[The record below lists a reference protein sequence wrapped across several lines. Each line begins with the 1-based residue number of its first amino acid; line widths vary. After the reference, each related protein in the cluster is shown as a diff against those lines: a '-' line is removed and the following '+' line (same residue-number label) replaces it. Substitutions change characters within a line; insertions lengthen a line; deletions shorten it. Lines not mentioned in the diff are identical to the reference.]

1 MKISAD
7 SYWAL
12 FFFKDVYLKGVGMN
26 VKIKLCDNGVLPTY
40 AHIGDACCDCCAAE
54 DSTIAYGQIAKVK
67 LGFCLELPEGYEAQI
82 RPRSGLSSKGIV
94 SMFGTIDSNY
104 RGEVCVVIQN
114 NSFDDFE
121 IKFGDRICQMK
132 IERVEPV
139 VFDEV
144 VELSDT
150 VRGCNGFGSTG
161 V

>member
-1 MKISAD
+1 
-7 SYWAL
+7 
-12 FFFKDVYLKGVGMN
+12 MN

-40 AHIGDACCDCCAAE
+40 AHIGDACCDCYAAE
-54 DSTIAYGQIAKVK
+54 DLTIAYGQIAKVK
-67 LGFCLELPEGYEAQI
+67 LGFCLELPSGYEAQI
-82 RPRSGLSSKGIV
+82 RPRSGLSSKGIIGIL
-94 SMFGTIDSNY
+94 GTIDSNY
-104 RGEVCVVIQN
+104 RGEVCAIIQN

-139 VFDEV
+139 VFKV
-144 VELSDT
+144 VEELSDT

>member
-1 MKISAD
+1 
-7 SYWAL
+7 
-12 FFFKDVYLKGVGMN
+12 MN
-26 VKIKLCDNGVLPTY
+26 VKIKLCENGVLPTY
-40 AHIGDACCDCCAAE
+40 AHIGDACCDCSAAE
-54 DSTIAYGQIAKVK
+54 DLTIAYGQIAKVK

-104 RGEVCVVIQN
+104 RGEVCAIIQN

-132 IERVEPV
+132 IERVEPI
-139 VFDEV
+139 VFEQV
-144 VELSDT
+144 EELSKTNRNDK
-150 VRGCNGFGSTG
+150 GFGSSG

>member
-1 MKISAD
+1 
-7 SYWAL
+7 
-12 FFFKDVYLKGVGMN
+12 MN
-26 VKIKLCDNGVLPTY
+26 VKIKLCENGVLPTY
-40 AHIGDACCDCCAAE
+40 AYIGDACCDCYAAE
-54 DSTIAYGQIAKVK
+54 DLTVAYGQIAKVK

-104 RGEVCVVIQN
+104 RGEVCAIIQN

-132 IERVEPV
+132 IERVEPI
-139 VFDEV
+139 VFEQV
-144 VELSDT
+144 EELSKTNRNDK
-150 VRGCNGFGSTG
+150 GFGSSG

>member
-1 MKISAD
+1 
-7 SYWAL
+7 
-12 FFFKDVYLKGVGMN
+12 MN

-40 AHIGDACCDCCAAE
+40 AHIGDACCDCYAAE
-54 DSTIAYGQIAKVK
+54 DLTVAYGQIAKVK

-104 RGEVCVVIQN
+104 RGEVCAIIQN
-114 NSFDDFE
+114 NSFDDFG

-139 VFDEV
+139 VFKV
-144 VELSDT
+144 VEELSDT
-150 VRGCNGFGSTG
+150 LRGCNGFGSTG
-161 V
+161 I